1 MEGGLPVQTDT
12 SVEINKPLDYEPD
25 HSGLRTQVRWVV
37 CALLFF
43 ATLINYVDRQI
54 LALLKETLD
63 KELGWTNAEYGFAN
77 SMFQVAY
84 GLSFIGF
91 GWFIDRFGTK
101 IGYAVS
107 IALWSIAA
115 AGHAAVTSVM
125 GFYVARMAL
134 GLGEAGNSPSA
145 IKATAQWFPKRER
158 AFATSIFNSAAS
170 VAAVCA
176 PLTIPLIA
184 AAWHWQGTFV
194 VAGAL
199 GFIWLI
205 FWWALYDAPERH
217 PRVNA

>member
-1 MEGGLPVQTDT
+1 MVQSSTSMEVGLRGDTDSSFPTETLDVQQ
-12 SVEINKPLDYEPD
+12 D
-25 HSGLRTQVRWVV
+25 HAHLRTQFRWIV
-37 CALLFF
+37 CGLLFF

-77 SMFQVAY
+77 SMFQIAY
-84 GLSFIGF
+84 GISFIGF

-115 AGHAAVTSVM
+115 AAHAAVASVS
-125 GFYVARMAL
+125 GFYAARLAL
-134 GLGEAGNSPSA
+134 GLGEAGNFPSA

-184 AAWHWQGTFV
+184 AKWH
-194 VAGAL
+194 
-199 GFIWLI
+199 
-205 FWWALYDAPERH
+205 
-217 PRVNA
+217 